1 MYLAL
6 SRRNCSREA
15 AVPNQPVTGGY
26 VVGPGEGVP
35 GRGPDVKASGRST
48 GGSLTVIEATIDGG
62 PPRHTHSREDESF
75 YLLAGTLD
83 VECGEDRFR
92 AGPGSLVFLPRNLP
106 HVFRSVGGPA
116 TALLIV
122 TPGGQDEYFAELA
135 AALAATSMR
144 PSCGGSSRRTAS
156 RGPDRRSVR
165 ARSVPQGSSVGMSG
179 HRRSPTVRRNRRSP
193 AVPLTQLGRRE
204 RAIRMLVPTVEK
216 GRSASPV
223 ARGSTDEFPRP
234 TGL

>member
-15 AVPNQPVTGGY
+15 AVPDQPVTRGY

-35 GRGPDVKASGRST
+35 GRGRDVKASGRST
-48 GGSLTVIEATIDGG
+48 GGSLTVIEATIDGE

-75 YLLAGTLD
+75 YILTGTLD

-92 AGPGSLVFLPRNLP
+92 AGPGSFVFLPRNLP

-122 TPGGQDEYFAELA
+122 TPGGLDEYFAELSA
-135 AALAATSMR
+135 VLAANADAAQL
-144 PSCGGSSRRTAS
+144 RTIQQAY
-156 RGPDRRSVR
+156 GI
-165 ARSVPQGSSVGMSG
+165 ARS
-179 HRRSPTVRRNRRSP
+179 
-193 AVPLTQLGRRE
+193 
-204 RAIRMLVPTVEK
+204 
-216 GRSASPV
+216 
-223 ARGSTDEFPRP
+223 
-234 TGL
+234 